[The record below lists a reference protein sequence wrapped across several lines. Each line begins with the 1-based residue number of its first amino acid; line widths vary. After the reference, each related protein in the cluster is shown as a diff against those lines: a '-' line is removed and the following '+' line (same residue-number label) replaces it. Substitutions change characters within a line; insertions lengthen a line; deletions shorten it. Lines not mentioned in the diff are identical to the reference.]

1 MKIVLTGGGSGGHFY
16 PLIAVAEKINE
27 IAEQDK
33 LLSPEIYYLSNSP
46 YDKKLLFDND
56 IAFRKVSAGKLRRYF
71 SILNFLGL
79 FKTGW
84 GFIKSF
90 FLIFSIFPDVVFS
103 NGGNISFPVLLT
115 AKIFHIPV
123 IIHISDSVPG
133 RTNAWA
139 AKFAKRVSLAFP
151 EASEQLKID
160 KEKVAVVGNP
170 IRKDLLTKQKG
181 GAAEFLNL
189 KKDIPTILILGGS
202 SGSQIINESVV
213 DILPDLVKNYQ
224 IIHQVGRSSYEELK
238 NRATVVLY
246 KNEDEDRYKSF
257 PYLNTLAMR
266 MSVGIADLII
276 SRAGA
281 GSISEIAVWGS
292 PSIIIPIPEDVSGDQ
307 VKNAF
312 AFARMG
318 AAVVIEQANLTPSI
332 FLSEID
338 RLMGDEEKMKLLGE
352 NAKKFGK
359 TDAAEKIARGIVNIA
374 LEHEE

>member
-27 IAEQDK
+27 IARQDK
-33 LLSPEIYYLSNSP
+33 LLSPEIFYLSNSP

-56 IAFRKVSAGKLRRYF
+56 ITFRKISAGKLRRYF
-71 SILNFLGL
+71 SILNFFGL

-90 FLIFSIFPDVVFS
+90 FLIFSIFPDVIFS

-151 EASEQLKID
+151 EASERLKID

-170 IRKDLLTKQKG
+170 IRKDLLTKQKE

-238 NRATVVLY
+238 NRAAVALH
-246 KNEDEDRYKSF
+246 KNEYEDRYKPF

>member
-27 IAEQDK
+27 IARQDK
-33 LLSPEIYYLSNSP
+33 LLSPEIFYLSNSP

-56 IAFRKVSAGKLRRYF
+56 ITFRKISAGKLRRYF
-71 SILNFLGL
+71 SILNFFGL

-90 FLIFSIFPDVVFS
+90 FLIFSIFPDVIFS

-139 AKFAKRVSLAFP
+139 AKFAKKVSLAFP
-151 EASEQLKID
+151 EASERLKID
-160 KEKVAVVGNP
+160 KEKIAVMGNP
-170 IRKDLLTKQKG
+170 IRKDLLTKQKE

-238 NRATVVLY
+238 NRAAVALH
-246 KNEDEDRYKSF
+246 KNEYEDRYKPF

-307 VKNAF
+307 VRNAF

-318 AAVVIEQANLTPSI
+318 ATVVIEQANLTPSI
-332 FLSEID
+332 FFSEID
-338 RLMGDEEKMKLLGE
+338 CLMKNEEKMKLLGE

-359 TDAAEKIARGIVNIA
+359 TDAAEKIARAIVNIA